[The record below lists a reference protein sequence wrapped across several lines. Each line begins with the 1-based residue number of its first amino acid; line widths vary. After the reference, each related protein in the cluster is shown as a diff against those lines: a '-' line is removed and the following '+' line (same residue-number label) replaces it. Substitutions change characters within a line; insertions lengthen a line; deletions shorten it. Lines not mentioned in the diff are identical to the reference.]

1 MSRGRRIG
9 RALAAGGKGSGMA
22 GGAGVA
28 LYFLHKMLA
37 TNVEFVQKHPVMTP
51 LALAAA
57 GHFAKR
63 KMPTVG
69 TALIGAAGYSFGMA
83 LDVARANAAQ
93 NPTTQTQALT
103 DPGQVAALTAANQVG
118 DYVIPDAG
126 NIEYDSG
133 IGPNTADL
141 DISSAMTLGT

>member
-37 TNVEFVQKHPVMTP
+37 TKVEFVQKHPVATP
-51 LALAAA
+51 LGLAAA
-57 GHFAKR
+57 GHFLKR

-69 TALIGAAGYSFGMA
+69 TALIGGAGYAFGMA
-83 LDVARANAAQ
+83 LDVARAQQAQ
-93 NPTTQTQALT
+93 QSTTQTQALT
-103 DPGQVAALTAANQVG
+103 DPSQVAALTSPNQVG

-126 NIEYDSG
+126 NVEYDSG
-133 IGPNTADL
+133 VNSNTADL
-141 DISSAMTLGT
+141 DIGSAMNLMT

>member
-1 MSRGRRIG
+1 MAGRGRRIG

-37 TNVEFVQKHPVMTP
+37 TKVDLVKNHPMAKP
-51 LALAAA
+51 LALAAT
-57 GHFAKR
+57 GHFLKR

-69 TALIGAAGYSFGMA
+69 TALIGASGYAFGMA

-93 NPTTQTQALT
+93 TQTQALT
-103 DPGQVAALTAANQVG
+103 DPSQVAALTSPNQVG
-118 DYVIPDAG
+118 DFVIPDAG
-126 NIEYDSG
+126 NIEYDAG
-133 IGPNTADL
+133 VGPNTADL
-141 DISSAMTLGT
+141 DISSALNLQT